1 MKPFEYV
8 RPKDVKQAASALGT
22 ERDAAKLL
30 AGGTDLLGEMKDYL
44 VTPGRLVNLKS
55 VPNLDKIEWQRDG
68 GLKLGALVTLARIA
82 EEKTVA
88 QKYPVLTQAI
98 AVSAMPQIRNAGTI
112 AGNLCQRP
120 RCWYYR
126 DEHVVCLKKGGS
138 RCFAVEGENQYHA
151 ILGGGPCHIVHP
163 SDPAP
168 ALVALGASVVITD
181 GAKTRTVPLSEFFVL
196 PRQNVYRENI
206 LAQNEIIT
214 HVLVPAPAPG
224 TRSAYVKEREKDSYD
239 WALASAAVVLT
250 PSADGRTVGSARI
263 VLGGV
268 APIPWRAEEAEKTLA
283 GRPLTRAVIA
293 QAAEAA
299 LAQAKPLDKNGYKV
313 PLAQAVVRR
322 ALSLTMA

>member
-1 MKPFEYV
+1 M
-8 RPKDVKQAASALGT
+8 
-22 ERDAAKLL
+22 
-30 AGGTDLLGEMKDYL
+30 
-44 VTPGRLVNLKS
+44 
-55 VPNLDKIEWQRDG
+55 
-68 GLKLGALVTLARIA
+68 GALVTLARIA
-82 EEKTVA
+82 EDKTIG
-88 QKYPVLTQAI
+88 QKYAVLTQAI
-98 AVSAMPQIRNAGTI
+98 NLSAMPQIRNAATI

-181 GAKTRTVPLSEFFVL
+181 GTKTRTVPLSEFFVL

-239 WALASAAVVLT
+239 WALASAAVVLV
-250 PSADGRTVGSARI
+250 PSANGQTVSTARV

-268 APIPWRAEEAEKTLA
+268 APIPWRAEEAEKALA
-283 GRPLTRAVIA
+283 GQPLTPSVIA

-299 LAQAKPLDKNGYKV
+299 LASAKPLHKNGYKV

>member
-8 RPKDVKQAASALGT
+8 RPKDVNQAASALGR
-22 ERDAAKLL
+22 ERDEAKLL
-30 AGGTDLLGEMKDYL
+30 AGGTDLLGEIKDYL
-44 VTPGRLVNLKS
+44 VTPSRLVNLKS
-55 VPNLDKIEWQRDG
+55 VPNLDKIEWQKDG
-68 GLKLGALVTLARIA
+68 SLKLGALVTLARIA
-82 EEKTVA
+82 EDKTIG
-88 QKYPVLTQAI
+88 QKYPVLVQAI
-98 AVSAMPQIRNAGTI
+98 NLSAMPQIRNAATI

-138 RCFAVEGENQYHA
+138 RCYAVEGENQYHA

-181 GAKTRTVPLSEFFVL
+181 GVKTRTVPLSEFFVL

-214 HVLVPAPAPG
+214 HILAPAPRPG
-224 TRSAYVKEREKDSYD
+224 TRSAYVKEREKDSFD

-250 PSADGRTVGSARI
+250 PGADGRTIELARI

-268 APIPWRAEEAEKTLA
+268 APIPWRAEDAEKALT
-283 GRPLTRAVIA
+283 GRPLAGPIIA

-299 LAQAKPLDKNGYKV
+299 LAGARPLDKNGYKV

-322 ALSLTMA
+322 ALTLTMA

>member
-1 MKPFEYV
+1 MKSFEYV

-22 ERDAAKLL
+22 ERDEAKLL

-44 VTPGRLVNLKS
+44 VTPSRLVNLKS
-55 VPNLDKIEWQRDG
+55 VPNLDRIEWQKDG

-82 EEKTVA
+82 EDKTA
-88 QKYPVLTQAI
+88 TQKFPVLTQAI
-98 AVSAMPQIRNAGTI
+98 NLSAMPQIRNAATI

-126 DEHVVCLKKGGS
+126 DEHVICLKKGGS
-138 RCFAVEGENQYHA
+138 RCYAVEGENQYHA

-181 GAKTRTVPLSEFFVL
+181 GTKTRAVALSEFFVL

-214 HVLVPAPAPG
+214 HVLVPAPLPG
-224 TRSAYVKEREKDSYD
+224 TRGAYVKEREKDSFD

-268 APIPWRAEEAEKTLA
+268 APIPWRAEAAEKALA
-283 GRPLTRAVIA
+283 GRPLAGPIIA

-299 LAQAKPLDKNGYKV
+299 LAGARPLDKNGYKV